1 MLNLRKVIILFL
13 TVTLILLSA
22 CHSAGSPEEI
32 VEFFMDAVK
41 KQDTEAALACVY
53 PPARKQCRIT
63 LQKSAEI
70 LRQDEELLLGGIIG
84 YTDTEASRYR
94 VLSIT
99 ETDDT
104 HADVTVSILN
114 GSEEIQTIRIPC
126 IRHTGSWYLMY

>member
-1 MLNLRKVIILFL
+1 MRV
-13 TVTLILLSA
+13 S
-22 CHSAGSPEEI
+22 
-32 VEFFMDAVK
+32 
-41 KQDTEAALACVY
+41 
-53 PPARKQCRIT
+53 ARKKAV
-63 LQKSAEI
+63 QKSAEI

-94 VLSIT
+94 VLSVT